1 MFRATSH
8 GQHGHNVDS
17 VLAPGEQGWG
27 WMRLA
32 LHTLGG
38 RGFTPNLTAPG
49 QGPSDDSGSHP
60 AWPLWGTWTPR
71 SPQMPRGRPSVLGA
85 SVPRGSLMVR
95 VGGGWVALDEY
106 LVKNDPGRAKGRTSQ
121 KIHERFLSWAVVP
134 SRPAPKVTSPILRA
148 PSCLLPRK
156 TGLGACWGH
165 RDPSSSRSRPRK
177 GTRKGTAQDSLARP
191 TQD

>member
-1 MFRATSH
+1 MDEVGPAYFGGTWVHTKPHCSGPGPLRRQRQPPSLAIV
-8 GQHGHNVDS
+8 GDVDPEEPTDAQGPAQRPGS
-17 VLAPGEQGWG
+17 LGEQ
-27 WMRLA
+27 
-32 LHTLGG
+32 
-38 RGFTPNLTAPG
+38 
-49 QGPSDDSGSHP
+49 
-60 AWPLWGTWTPR
+60 
-71 SPQMPRGRPSVLGA
+71 
-85 SVPRGSLMVR
+85 VPRGSLMVR